1 MLPEAYV
8 YPEALRSTRDLLR
21 RRMYRVR
28 RQAELQGHI
37 QNTRQEYN
45 LPAFEKRIDRAVNRE
60 GITNHF
66 DDPMVA

>member
-1 MLPEAYV
+1 MLPEAYA
-8 YPEALRSTRDLLR
+8 YPEAKRSTRDLLR
-21 RRMYRVR
+21 RRMYLAR

-37 QNTRQEYN
+37 RNTRHQYN

-60 GITNHF
+60 GIANHF